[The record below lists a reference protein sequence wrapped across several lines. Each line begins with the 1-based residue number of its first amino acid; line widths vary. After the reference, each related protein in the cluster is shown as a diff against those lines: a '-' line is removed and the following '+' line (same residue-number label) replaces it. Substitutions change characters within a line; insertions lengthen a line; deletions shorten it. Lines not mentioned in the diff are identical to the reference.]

1 VQVKHSVYLNHLYT
15 RWSRSTEQICFTE

>member
-1 VQVKHSVYLNHLYT
+1 VKHSVYLNHLYT